1 MMSASYPPILMDF
14 KWIPLPLEQ
23 IHQHHILNCGVL
35 CWIFQVITNLQ
46 DVSGDNVR
54 MPRHCNVQM
63 GTGEASAMWEEPN

>member
-1 MMSASYPPILMDF
+1 MDF
-14 KWIPLPLEQ
+14 RSEWIPLPFKQ
-23 IHQHHILNCGVL
+23 IHQRDILKFCGIL
-35 CWIFQVITNLQ
+35 WWIFQVITNLQ